1 MAPVIGITCKRTG
14 DIENYINAI
23 KEFGGE
29 PLLFASL
36 KKSIDEHRASIPEY
50 LEKIDG
56 LLLPGGG
63 DINPALFFEE
73 RHHAVYNVSRSRDAL
88 EIWLCQDALK
98 ADLPVF
104 GICRGIQVMSV
115 AMRGSLYQ
123 DVPDQIIDLLPHSRD
138 ENDEDSQHDIEI
150 KPDSLL
156 RKLVGKNA
164 DEVNSAHHQAI
175 NEVGEGFVVTARSE
189 DGIIEAIEG
198 KPEQFVL
205 GVQYHPERMTEPS
218 EFREHRRKL
227 FEAFIKAASR

>member
-1 MAPVIGITCKRTG
+1 MAPVIGITCKRIN
-14 DIENYINAI
+14 DMKKYIKAIE
-23 KEFGGE
+23 EFGGE
-29 PLLFASL
+29 PRPFVSL
-36 KKSIDEHRASIPEY
+36 DKSISAHRVSIAEY

-73 RHHAVYNVSRSRDAL
+73 RHPAVYNVSRSRDAL

-123 DVPDQIIDLLPHSRD
+123 DVPDQIIDPLSHSRD
-138 ENDEDSQHDIEI
+138 ENDKDSRHDIEI

-156 RKLVGKNA
+156 SQLVGKNT

-175 NEVGEGFVVTARSE
+175 NEAGEGFVVTARSA
-189 DGIIEAIEG
+189 DGIIEAIEDRS
-198 KPEQFVL
+198 KRFVL
-205 GVQYHPERMTEPS
+205 GVQYHPERMLETS

-227 FEAFIKAASR
+227 FEAFIKVCS